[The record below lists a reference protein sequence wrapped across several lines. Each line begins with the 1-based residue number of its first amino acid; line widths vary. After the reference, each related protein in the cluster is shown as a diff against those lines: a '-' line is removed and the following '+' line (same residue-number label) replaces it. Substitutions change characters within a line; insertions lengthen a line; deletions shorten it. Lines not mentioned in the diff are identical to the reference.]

1 MSLEQGKQ
9 LTDRS
14 ARFVQPL
21 VLALFVFC
29 VAGIPIAQDFP
40 RYGDA
45 LHEPKL
51 RQPGKDVMWLP
62 TPDTVVTR
70 MLQAAK
76 TTNKDLVYDL
86 GAGEGRIPIA
96 AAKQFGATAV
106 GIEYDA
112 ALAAL
117 ARRNAERA
125 EVSSK
130 VTIIQGDIFKEDFS
144 KATVVTLYL
153 LPELNAQLRPQLLK
167 MKPGTRIVSH
177 MWDMGEWESDDAF
190 AVDGS
195 DVYAWVVPASVAGR
209 WRVRDNRG
217 WEGDLNLTQQ
227 FQRIGGTLTLRG
239 KTQPLLGAYV
249 NGITLGFTFV
259 DTDTTVRSARLQVDG
274 NYVAGQLRFASY
286 LIPISGRRL

>member
-1 MSLEQGKQ
+1 MRML
-9 LTDRS
+9 L
-14 ARFVQPL
+14 P
-21 VLALFVFC
+21 VLLAC
-29 VAGIPIAQDFP
+29 AVAGVSAAQEFP

-62 TPDTVVTR
+62 TPDAVVTR

-76 TTNKDLVYDL
+76 TTDKDLVYDL

-117 ARRNAERA
+117 AKRNAERA
-125 EVSSK
+125 DVAAK
-130 VTIIQGDIFKEDFS
+130 VTIIQGDVFKEDFS
-144 KATVVTLYL
+144 KASVVTLYL
-153 LPELNAQLRPQLLK
+153 LPELNQQLRPRILK

-177 MWDMGEWESDDAF
+177 MWDMGEWEADDAF
-190 AVDGS
+190 AVGDS
-195 DVYAWVVPASVAGR
+195 DVFVWVVPASVAGR

-217 WEGDLNLTQQ
+217 WEGELNLTQQ

-239 KTQPLLGAYV
+239 KAQPLLGAFV
-249 NGITLGFTFV
+249 NGPTLGFTFV
-259 DTDTTVRSARLQVDG
+259 DTDGAIRSARAQVDG
-274 NYVAGQLRFASY
+274 NALSGQLRF
-286 LIPISGRRL
+286 PGNVTQISGRRL